1 MYPITRH
8 DHSLPLSRPARAI
21 PPKRAQ
27 RPPSVLRR
35 FADSAGISFDGNQP
49 WDIQVHDGALYGRLL
64 RQGSLALGETYM
76 EGLWDS
82 ARLDETMTRLV
93 RANAGAQV
101 GGLAGLG
108 RTLSRWRNRLVNRQ
122 GRQRAFQVAERH
134 YDIGNDLYEAML
146 DPSMSYSCGYW
157 RDADTLDAAQDRK
170 LRLICRKLE
179 LSPGERLLDIGCG
192 WGGLAALAS
201 REFGVEVVGITISRE
216 QQTLALERCRG
227 LPVTIRLMHYR
238 DLEGRFDKVV
248 SVGMFEHVG
257 PKNYPRY
264 FRTVANVLTDRG
276 LMLLHTIGDRCT
288 GHDTDPWIDRYI
300 FPNGAI
306 PSARQVTTAIEPWF
320 IIEDWHNFGS
330 DYDRTLMAWWN
341 NFEAAWPSL
350 DRERYNQR
358 FYRLW
363 KYYLHA
369 CAGYFRSRQG
379 QLWQL
384 VLSKPQRP
392 GVYQSVR

>member
-1 MYPITRH
+1 MQVIHTPGSVGVTAKAGTDPTACSLRSQIGEREIIRSLTMYPITRH

-27 RPPSVLRR
+27 RPPSILRR

-192 WGGLAALAS
+192 WGGLAALAA
-201 REFGVEVVGITISRE
+201 REFGAEVVGITISGE
-216 QQTLALERCRG
+216 QQTVARERCRG

-341 NFEAAWPSL
+341 NFEAA
-350 DRERYNQR
+350 
-358 FYRLW
+358 
-363 KYYLHA
+363 
-369 CAGYFRSRQG
+369 
-379 QLWQL
+379 
-384 VLSKPQRP
+384 
-392 GVYQSVR
+392 

>member
-1 MYPITRH
+1 
-8 DHSLPLSRPARAI
+8 
-21 PPKRAQ
+21 
-27 RPPSVLRR
+27 
-35 FADSAGISFDGNQP
+35 
-49 WDIQVHDGALYGRLL
+49 
-64 RQGSLALGETYM
+64 M

-192 WGGLAALAS
+192 WGGLAALAA
-201 REFGVEVVGITISRE
+201 REFGAEVVGITISGE
-216 QQTLALERCRG
+216 QQTVARERCRG